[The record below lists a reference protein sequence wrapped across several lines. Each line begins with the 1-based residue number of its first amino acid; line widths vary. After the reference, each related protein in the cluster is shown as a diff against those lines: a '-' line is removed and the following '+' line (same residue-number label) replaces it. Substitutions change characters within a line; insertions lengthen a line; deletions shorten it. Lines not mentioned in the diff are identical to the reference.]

1 MVLTRCWSLRCRCD
15 VTGRKE
21 PELRNS
27 WCNVWTRLYLWPHPG
42 RLLSTYGLR
51 LPYFAAAGF
60 CLLNWVYGFFVLPE
74 SLPADRRSAIDF
86 AKANPFTA
94 LMALTKVQGI
104 AAWCGSL
111 FLPPSLNS
119 FCNRPG
125 FSTQRFDSGWGPRKN
140 GLSLFVVGIAS
151 AVGQTLL
158 LGFLLTE
165 RWENSSAWSCLLF
178 CRLR

>member
-1 MVLTRCWSLRCRCD
+1 MFGLGFICGPIL
-15 VTGRKE
+15 
-21 PELRNS
+21 
-27 WCNVWTRLYLWPHPG
+27 G

-51 LPYFAAAGF
+51 LPCFAAAGF

-125 FSTQRFDSGWGPRKN
+125 FSTQRFDSGGDRVKTAYRYL
-140 GLSLFVVGIAS
+140 LS
-151 AVGQTLL
+151 
-158 LGFLLTE
+158 E
-165 RWENSSAWSCLLF
+165 
-178 CRLR
+178 

>member
-1 MVLTRCWSLRCRCD
+1 MVSSFFLNRCRPID
-15 VTGRKE
+15 V
-21 PELRNS
+21 
-27 WCNVWTRLYLWPHPG
+27 
-42 RLLSTYGLR
+42 
-51 LPYFAAAGF
+51 
-60 CLLNWVYGFFVLPE
+60 
-74 SLPADRRSAIDF
+74 SAIDF
-86 AKANPFTA
+86 AKVNPFTA
-94 LMALTKVQGI
+94 LMALTKGPGI

-165 RWENSSAWSCLLF
+165 RWKTALLGLASSSVAYVKAPSAEV
-178 CRLR
+178 RYAN

>member
-1 MVLTRCWSLRCRCD
+1 MFGLGFICGS
-15 VTGRKE
+15 
-21 PELRNS
+21 
-27 WCNVWTRLYLWPHPG
+27 HPG

-51 LPYFAAAGF
+51 LPCFAAAGF

-125 FSTQRFDSGWGPRKN
+125 FSTQRFDSGGDRVKTAYRYL
-140 GLSLFVVGIAS
+140 LS
-151 AVGQTLL
+151 
-158 LGFLLTE
+158 E
-165 RWENSSAWSCLLF
+165 
-178 CRLR
+178 